1 MAYEITGDCI
11 SCGVCQTECPVE
23 GISQEADLYV
33 IDAEQCTDCG
43 VCEAVCPV
51 GAIRKS
57 K

>member
-11 SCGVCQTECPVE
+11 SCGVCQAECPVE
-23 GISQEADLYV
+23 VISQEADLYV

-51 GAIRKS
+51 GAIRKAT
-57 K
+57 